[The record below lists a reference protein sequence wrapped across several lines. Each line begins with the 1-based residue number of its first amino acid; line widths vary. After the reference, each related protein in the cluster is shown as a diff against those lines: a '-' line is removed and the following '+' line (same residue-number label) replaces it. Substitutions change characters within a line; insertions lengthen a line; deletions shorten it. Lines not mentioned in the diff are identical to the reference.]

1 MIFNLKQRCWPKKNA
16 GKTDGPAH
24 RGQIFV
30 WLFTAAL
37 AVLFTACERNVD
49 FALKEEE
56 PKLVVEATIE
66 NGQAPVVVLT
76 NSLSYF
82 SKISPQI
89 LAGSFVHGA
98 DIVVSNGTLTH
109 KLKEYTTPLG
119 GGYNLYYYSTDSGT
133 MATAFKGQLN
143 TAYSLRIT
151 ASGKEYT
158 ATTTIPRITKVI
170 DSIWWKPAPAQTD
183 TSKIV
188 VMVKATDPPG
198 FGDYVRYFTK
208 RNREP
213 FLPPTNSA
221 FDDLFVDGTTY
232 QLPIDPGVDRN
243 NPPKDDE
250 KFFRRG
256 DTLQFRLSNIDKTT
270 YDFWRTM
277 EYSYQSV
284 GNPFSTPTKVLG
296 NITGNA
302 LGYFGG
308 YASQYR
314 MLIVPK

>member
-1 MIFNLKQRCWPKKNA
+1 MQQLRVSLYKYFSSKC
-16 GKTDGPAH
+16 
-24 RGQIFV
+24 FV
-30 WLFTAAL
+30 SSSSFLLLLCILTG
-37 AVLFTACERNVD
+37 CERDIN
-49 FALKEEE
+49 FNLKEEE

-66 NGQAPVVVLT
+66 NGQPPLVSLT
-76 NSLSYF
+76 NSVKYF
-82 SKISPQI
+82 SAISPQI
-89 LAGSFVHGA
+89 LASSFVHGA
-98 DIVVSNGTLTH
+98 EVLVGNGTLTH
-109 KLKEYTTPLG
+109 KLKEYTVPLG
-119 GGYNLYYYSTDSGT
+119 GGYSLYYYSIDSANL
-133 MATAFKGQLN
+133 ATAFLGELN
-143 TAYSLRIT
+143 KSYSLKISV
-151 ASGKEYT
+151 AGKEYT
-158 ATTTIPRITKVI
+158 ATTTIPNTSKII

-232 QLPIDPGVDRN
+232 QLPVDPGVDRN
-243 NPPKDDE
+243 NPPKEDD

-256 DTLQFRLSNIDKTT
+256 DTLQFKLSNIDKATF
-270 YDFWRTM
+270 DFWRTM

-284 GNPFSTPTKVLG
+284 GNPFATPIKVVG
-296 NITGNA
+296 NISGNA

-308 YASQYR
+308 YGTQYR
-314 MLIVPK
+314 SLIIPK